1 MLKPPARI
9 LWYESGPKR
18 QIVAVSH
25 LDAVE
30 IGTPKALFKK
40 FKKFGI
46 LEWKDIFQMCK
57 RDPLKEIMVLK
68 FSHTFP
74 FQEPISLDALRTV
87 YQEDGVSP
95 TLQSPS
101 RVPMERF
108 QKLLRLGYPEQA

>member
-1 MLKPPARI
+1 MRVSRK
-9 LWYESGPKR
+9 K
-18 QIVAVSH
+18 QIVALSH

-46 LEWKDIFQMCK
+46 LKWEEIFQMCK
-57 RDPLKEIMVLK
+57 GDPLKDIMVLK

-74 FQEPISLDALRTV
+74 FREPISLDAMRTV
-87 YQEDGVSP
+87 YEEDGVGL

-101 RVPMERF
+101 KVPMERF
-108 QKLLRLGYPEQA
+108 QKLFQLGYLEQA